1 MRIIVG
7 ITGATGVVMGCR
19 LLAALRQF
27 PQVETHLVVS
37 HGAKVTLSL
46 ESDLSLD
53 ELYVLADVVHEDDNL
68 GASISSGSFETDG
81 MVIVPCSM
89 KTLSAVAM
97 GFAENLVVRAAD
109 VCLKEGRKV
118 VLVPREMPFGK
129 IHCRNMLTAAENGCV
144 IIPPVLTFY
153 NESMT
158 IEGQIDHII
167 GKILMQFGLKYE
179 RFKPWEGVT
188 EDEVVIE

>member
-144 IIPPVLTFY
+144 IIPPRSHVL
-153 NESMT
+153 
-158 IEGQIDHII
+158 
-167 GKILMQFGLKYE
+167 
-179 RFKPWEGVT
+179 
-188 EDEVVIE
+188 